1 MGPAQSMASIINGLQ
16 QLGIQPSLSNKRQL
30 AANFPDAD
38 PQTFDA
44 AYQSTLRNETSKF
57 GSIKTSLNMEDA
69 IQALMSIPSITPAV
83 AADMLIEKGA
93 DADQV
98 RAALENVDMD
108 RLDVIDG
115 KDNSLVDPYLQDSS
129 RAFKQNK
136 DKVSTDLDVIKELLR
151 FVERNPYADDMEIE
165 KFLAQKHDLDSSESR
180 AIIRMIHITED
191 NLKTASIKQSF
202 DLRDLVGVFDDIQ
215 AKPNE
220 TMAALSEIGQDP
232 VLIHRALGEDEEPGQ
247 INDRPKRSDNPNM
260 SEGNTG
266 LVGPTEDPFAS
277 PEGPMAPSANNYIGQ
292 GGEGGQGTS
301 GGDSDP
307 MGAGD
312 ITSPQTMTRLNEEMQ
327 NPSEPNAKGNA
338 IGEAEHDRNVIES
351 LNEKNLPPEVKKQIL
366 DQMGIDT
373 RNKPNERKLTSKAS
387 KMRAKESKDSGI
399 QVGSSVS
406 YKGENYKVAGT
417 TSTLYGDMIVLSN
430 GQQVM
435 ADDDLLGAALPE
447 KKEASA
453 KVTFEKLM
461 EKSSKFFEREYHY
474 TEDELKK
481 MAKKADKLVDEIASY
496 EPAKI
501 SEAVGLREQINLLR
515 TASITFRQA
524 AERQALE
531 TQAYLDSQPKYHV
544 GMVAEGYDFGQ
555 GGGDAIVITAAEME
569 QEHEDLLETWPKQ
582 AATIASQL
590 VEENSQY
597 LGSAGDMRRIA
608 SRVIDG
614 TFAHMDAETQDQVRS
629 NFLGFVEKAR
639 RLALREMPKKEAR
652 VEKELPHQYDEGV
665 FY

>member
-16 QLGIQPSLSNKRQL
+16 QLGIKPSLSNKRQL
-30 AANFPDAD
+30 AANFPNAD

-69 IQALMSIPSITPAV
+69 IQALMSIPSITPAI

-98 RAALENVDMD
+98 KAALQHVDMD

-115 KDNSLVDPYLQDSS
+115 KADSLISPYLQDSD
-129 RAFKQNK
+129 RTFKDNK
-136 DKVSTDLDVIKELLR
+136 DRIAGVDIETIEDLFK
-151 FVERNPYADDMEIE
+151 FVQRNPRADDMDIE
-165 KFLAQKHDLDSSESR
+165 KYLTRQHNLDSEKCR
-180 AIIRMIHITED
+180 AIIRMIHLTED
-191 NLKTASIKQSF
+191 RIKTSSAKYGF
-202 DLRDLVGVFDDIQ
+202 DLPELVDILQ
-215 AKPNE
+215 EKNIPAGE
-220 TMAALSEIGQDP
+220 ITSALDMVGQP
-232 VLIHRALGEDEEPGQ
+232 PELIRNALQGDQNPHELY
-247 INDRPKRSDNPNM
+247 NRPKADNPNM

-266 LVGPTEDPFAS
+266 LVGPTEDPFSS
-277 PEGPMAPSANNYIGQ
+277 PEGPMTPSANNYIGQ

-327 NPSEPNAKGNA
+327 NPSEPNGRGNA
-338 IGEAEHDRNVIES
+338 IGEAEHDRDVIEN
-351 LNEKNLPPEVKKQIL
+351 LNQKNLPQEVRKQIL

-435 ADDDLLGAALPE
+435 ADDDLLGVALLE

-461 EKSSKFFEREYHY
+461 EKSSKFFEKEYHY

-496 EPAKI
+496 EPAKM

-614 TFAHMDAETQDQVRS
+614 KFAHMDAETQDQVRS